1 MLALLLPFLAASPT
15 AHAGELVWDGHYRAR
30 GELFDSLSLSDTNSA
45 AEGSQWSM
53 DHRLRLQPGWLLSDK
68 VSLHAQFDVLGW
80 TRWGDEPVTTIDPT
94 TGEAIPTVYADSVQ
108 PPTTA
113 DGGAS
118 LANIRAT
125 RAWGEV
131 KFQYGMLQFGRM
143 PFHWGTGMVFN
154 AGNRMIDEYGDTSDR
169 IQWTSKVGDVFLMG
183 GFENRSEGLPAVAD
197 DYRSVLASVV
207 YKTEKAAVGTL
218 HTYRWQSNDDDGTAI
233 EPQKFTTYV
242 GDVWGEAS
250 IGPAEVA
257 LEFAAILG
265 GGDLDTGANDLRL
278 SQFGGNLNVGFNPDR
293 LRLGLQGGFATG
305 DADDTDTQLKTFTYD
320 PDFNVSLLLFEEPMP
335 TLEATVPSD
344 ANDGRTTAA
353 SRTGSAISNALW
365 VRPRVGFQIREDL
378 SVDLAWLLAQQ
389 AKQLD
394 TATTGKGYGSEM
406 NLHLLYE
413 PFPHFRLQGTG
424 AVMLPG
430 KYYSEYE
437 DDTLGGGFNK
447 AAVGGRIIAGVEF

>member
-1 MLALLLPFLAASPT
+1 MIALLLPFLAASPT

-30 GELFDSLSLSDTNSA
+30 GELFDSLSLSDTNPA

-53 DHRLRLQPGWLLSDK
+53 DHRLRLQPGWLMSDR

-80 TRWGDEPVTTIDPT
+80 TRWGDDPVTSVDPT
-94 TGEAIPTVYADSVQ
+94 TGEEIPAVFADSVQ
-108 PPTTA
+108 PETTA
-113 DGGAS
+113 DGGAT
-118 LANIRAT
+118 LANFKAT
-125 RAWGEV
+125 RAWAEV
-131 KFQYGMLQFGRM
+131 RFDRGMLQFGRM

-154 AGNRMIDEYGDTSDR
+154 AGNRMIDEYGDTTDR

-183 GFENRSEGLPAVAD
+183 GFENRAEGLPAVAD
-197 DYRSVLASVV
+197 DFRSVMGSVV
-207 YKTEKAAVGTL
+207 YKTEKAAIGTL

-250 IGPAEVA
+250 VGPAEVA

-278 SQFGGNLNVGFNPDR
+278 SQFGGNLDVGFNPER
-293 LRLGLQGGFATG
+293 IRLGLQGGFATG

-335 TLEATVPSD
+335 TLEATVPSE
-344 ANDGRTTAA
+344 ANDGRNTAA
-353 SRTGSAISNALW
+353 AQTGSAISNAVW
-365 VRPRVGFQIREDL
+365 VRPRVGYQVLDDL
-378 SVDLAWLLAQQ
+378 SIDLAWLLAQK
-389 AKQLD
+389 AKPLD
-394 TATTGKGYGSEM
+394 TATTGKGYGSEV
-406 NLHLLYE
+406 NLHLLYT
-413 PFPHFRLQGTG
+413 PFPHFRVQGTG

-430 KYYSEYE
+430 KVYTEYE
-437 DDTLGGGFNK
+437 DDTLGGEFNK
-447 AAVGGRIIAGVEF
+447 TAVAGRIIAGVEF

>member
-1 MLALLLPFLAASPT
+1 MLALLLPFLAASTT

-30 GELFDSLSLSDTNSA
+30 GEVFDSLSLSDTNTA
-45 AEGSQWSM
+45 AEGSQWTT
-53 DHRLRLQPGWLLSDK
+53 DHRLRLQPGWLMSDR
-68 VSLHAQFDVLGW
+68 VALHAQFDVLGW
-80 TRWGDEPVTTIDPT
+80 TRWGDDPVRAIDPT
-94 TGEAIPTVYADSVQ
+94 TGEEIPTVFADSVQ

-113 DGGAS
+113 DGGAMLS
-118 LANIRAT
+118 NFRAT
-125 RAWGEV
+125 RAWAEV
-131 KFQYGMLQFGRM
+131 RFDRGMLQFGRM

-154 AGNRMIDEYGDTSDR
+154 AGNRMIDEFGDTTDR
-169 IQWTSKVGDVFLMG
+169 VQWTSKVGDVFLMG
-183 GFENRSEGLPAVAD
+183 GFESRAEGLPAVGD
-197 DYRSVLASVV
+197 DYRSAMGSVV
-207 YKTEKAAVGTL
+207 YKTEKAAIGTL
-218 HTYRWQSNDDDGTAI
+218 HTYRWQSNNDDGTAI
-233 EPQKFTTYV
+233 EPQKFTTYI

-250 IGPAEVA
+250 IGPAELA

-278 SQFGGNLNVGFNPDR
+278 SQFGGNLDLGFHPDR
-293 LRLGLQGGFATG
+293 IRIGLRGGFATG

-335 TLEATVPSD
+335 TLEATVPSE

-353 SRTGSAISNALW
+353 ARTGSAISNAVW
-365 VRPRVGFQIREDL
+365 VRPRIGYQILDDL

-406 NLHLLYE
+406 NLHLLYT
-413 PFPHFRLQGTG
+413 PFPHFRVQGTG

-430 KYYSEYE
+430 KVYSEYE
-437 DDTLGGGFNK
+437 DDTLGGEFNK
-447 AAVGGRIIAGVEF
+447 AAVAGRIIAGVEF